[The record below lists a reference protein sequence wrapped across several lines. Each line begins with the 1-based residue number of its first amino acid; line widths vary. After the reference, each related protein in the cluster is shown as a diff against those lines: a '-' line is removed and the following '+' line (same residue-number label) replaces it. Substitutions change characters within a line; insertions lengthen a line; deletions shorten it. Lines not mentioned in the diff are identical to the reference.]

1 MTLCRGHAGQHH
13 MGQGLSKAPLTKW
26 YRALGGET
34 ATLVGPVTEGL
45 ERQDETALE
54 LKKISD
60 L

>member
-1 MTLCRGHAGQHH
+1 

-26 YRALGGET
+26 HRALGGET